1 MIDRHMHLEYGP
13 LEMDYVYEFI
23 NKAIEA
29 GIDEI
34 GILDHTHRFREF
46 MPLYDNLRFIDKQD
60 QWLKGERKFCNG
72 LDEYIGLISKVKS
85 QKLPIMVKF
94 GLEVC
99 YVPECEDFLK
109 GLLDNYCFDFLVGA
123 IHSIDGRL
131 YDMPFSDEILWKV
144 FDPDRIYKRYYE
156 LCLQAANSG
165 LFTQLAHPD
174 TIKMFNIYPSYD
186 LASTYRKLAQAL
198 RDNDVE
204 AECNTGC
211 HYRYHHNDI
220 GLSSELLK
228 ILKEYGVKIVT
239 ASDAHR
245 PADVGRCIRE
255 AELLINDI
263 D

>member
-1 MIDRHMHLEYGP
+1 MTIGKTIDADELE
-13 LEMDYVYEFI
+13 
-23 NKAIEA
+23 
-29 GIDEI
+29 
-34 GILDHTHRFREF
+34 
-46 MPLYDNLRFIDKQD
+46 
-60 QWLKGERKFCNG
+60 
-72 LDEYIGLISKVKS
+72 
-85 QKLPIMVKF
+85 
-94 GLEVC
+94 
-99 YVPECEDFLK
+99 
-109 GLLDNYCFDFLVGA
+109 
-123 IHSIDGRL
+123 
-131 YDMPFSDEILWKV
+131 
-144 FDPDRIYKRYYE
+144 DRAE
-156 LCLQAANSG
+156 G
-165 LFTQLAHPD
+165 
-174 TIKMFNIYPSYD
+174 IKMFNIYPSYD

-228 ILKEYGVKIVT
+228 VLKEYGVKIVT